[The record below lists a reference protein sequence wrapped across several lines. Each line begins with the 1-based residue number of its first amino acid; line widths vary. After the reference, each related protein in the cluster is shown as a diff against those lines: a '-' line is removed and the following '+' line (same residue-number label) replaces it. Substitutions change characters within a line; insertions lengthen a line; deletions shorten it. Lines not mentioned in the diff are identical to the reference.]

1 MQDLEVTN
9 LDNNSNEVLNY
20 TYGGAFRDAQNLQE
34 CNYCSNLGK
43 YIVKFHRRRLTIL
56 CSYHYSL
63 HGGGK
68 HEPNNQKI

>member
-43 YIVKFHRRRLTIL
+43 YIVKFTWGR
-56 CSYHYSL
+56 
-63 HGGGK
+63 
-68 HEPNNQKI
+68 EA